1 MTYLCMWVSELR
13 SGPALHSRRVLTQ
26 LAHERESR
34 EKRARED
41 RERKGSSSL
50 TPRSLGRSPVK
61 KKPTPGGAYC
71 NIPCP
76 VIQRVK
82 CDHLLCLSN
91 FTCHSFD
98 IGPINRQD
106 SEKATFE
113 MQMKLAMRLS
123 AAEAEVDAARKAALG
138 VATFEPHTPSRYRE
152 KQVPPVVHGS
162 QCRPPAVANAPA
174 LVASSTSTPNAH
186 GCSTR
191 FPNPTGDISWS
202 ALAPC
207 AIHLLSWPM

>member
-1 MTYLCMWVSELR
+1 MTYLCMWVFELR
-13 SGPALHSRRVLTQ
+13 SDPTLRGRRVLTQ

-34 EKRARED
+34 EKRAREN

-50 TPRSLGRSPVK
+50 TSCSLERSPAK
-61 KKPTPGGAYC
+61 KKPTPGGAYY
-71 NIPCP
+71 NTPCP

-91 FTCHSFD
+91 FTCHLSD
-98 IGPINRQD
+98 IGPISQQD
-106 SEKATFE
+106 SEDAVFE
-113 MQMKLAMRLS
+113 MQMKLTMRLS
-123 AAEAEVDAARKAALG
+123 AAEAEVEAARKAALG
-138 VATFEPHTPSRYRE
+138 VATFQPHTPSGNGE
-152 KQVPPVVHGS
+152 KQVAPVDHGS

-186 GCSTR
+186 GCSIR
-191 FPNPTGDISWS
+191 FPNPPGDISWS

-207 AIHLLSWPM
+207 ANHLLSWPM